1 MTSNSGQTG
10 SEAATAA
17 AKTLADPDATEEE
30 KSAAASAL
38 SQAPESQGETGSE
51 AASASSRTLSD
62 PDQGDTEKSAAASA
76 LSQTPENTGEK

>member
-10 SEAATAA
+10 SEAASAA
-17 AKTLADPDATEEE
+17 AKTLADPNATEEE

-62 PDQGDTEKSAAASA
+62 PEQGDTEKSAAASA
-76 LSQTPENTGEK
+76 LSQTPENPDKE